1 LAGKPLRTAV
11 SLYLALGVAGGLLLS
26 GYVFWIEF
34 HDAMVLG
41 APNRAFCTPVP
52 GDGGDI
58 PIAGSA
64 YSCRIAGEYLLLT
77 LIYPPT
83 IVIFWTSLFAAVLA
97 GAIALWRGLGRVFG
111 STAGAA
117 AAETTVPPSRLAMG
131 VYGISI
137 LCLGVAGQISG
148 GWYPLGP
155 FALVTWPALLAP
167 LPLFAAVRY
176 LRQRRRDATPA

>member
-1 LAGKPLRTAV
+1 MAEKPLRTAI
-11 SLYLALGVAGGLLLS
+11 SFYLALGVTGGLLLS
-26 GYVFWIEF
+26 GYVFGVELR
-34 HDAMVLG
+34 DAIVLG

-58 PIAGSA
+58 PLAGSG

-77 LIYPPT
+77 LLYPPV
-83 IVIFWTSLFAAVLA
+83 IVVFWTTLFAALLA
-97 GAIALWRGLGRVFG
+97 GAVVLWRGLGRIF
-111 STAGAA
+111 GAA
-117 AAETTVPPSRLAMG
+117 KAGGSQREIPPARLAMG
-131 VYGISI
+131 VFGISV
-137 LCLGVAGQISG
+137 LCLGVAGQLSG

-176 LRQRRRDATPA
+176 LRRRRQDATLA

>member
-1 LAGKPLRTAV
+1 LAAKPLRTAV

-41 APNRAFCTPVP
+41 APNRAFCMPVP